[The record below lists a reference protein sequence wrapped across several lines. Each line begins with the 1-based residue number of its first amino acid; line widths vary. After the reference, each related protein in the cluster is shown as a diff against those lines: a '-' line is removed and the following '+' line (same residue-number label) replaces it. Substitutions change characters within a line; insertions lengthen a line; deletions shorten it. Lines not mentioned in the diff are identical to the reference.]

1 MLTYAGYWYLINML
15 SMNQHPLIVGI
26 AGGSGSGKSWFAK
39 QLQIVLEFYICTL
52 LHEDN
57 YYVDCSTLPFAERE
71 VMNFD
76 HPDSI
81 DISLLTHHV
90 YNLSIGN
97 TIKQPLYN
105 FNTHCRR
112 HKTIEVNPGQIVI
125 VEGIL
130 ILHFPKLRELMDLR
144 VFVNT
149 DERIRYQRR
158 LNRDVNE
165 RGRSVI
171 SIKRQYEQTVLP
183 MYREYV
189 EPSSRFADMI
199 VCGEEDNQ
207 KDIISLAN
215 RIKRSLS

>member
-1 MLTYAGYWYLINML
+1 
-15 SMNQHPLIVGI
+15 MNQHPFIVGI

-39 QLQIVLEFYICTL
+39 QLQILLEFYICTL

-71 VMNFD
+71 LMNFD

-112 HKTIEVNPGQIVI
+112 HKTIDVTPGQIVI

-149 DERIRYQRR
+149 DESIRYQRR

-183 MYREYV
+183 MYRKYV

-199 VCGEEDNQ
+199 VSGDEDNQ

-215 RIKRSLS
+215 RIKNSLS